1 MHLRLREDSPHL
13 KAAPVSFLE
22 GHTAALLE
30 FGEVLDLVR
39 SRAPSSLGRRALKLL
54 VPSPRRDTVLA
65 RQRETTEMRSLR
77 AEGSEPSWGGSQDVS
92 RELEELRAEESWI
105 EPSALN
111 RVAEFAEASE
121 RVKKTIRASAAE
133 VPALAEIAASIPALE
148 RVAASIRR
156 AVTDKGEVA
165 DDASPELKR
174 VRRKLEQTR
183 RDLIASLERFFSR
196 PESAGA
202 VQEQI
207 ITRRAERYVIPVKAG
222 SKGAV
227 PGLVHDRSA
236 SGQTL
241 FIEPAAAVGKNNLL
255 RELKAEERE
264 EVLRILRRLGA
275 MVREESDG
283 IRDAMEA
290 MGLLEAIHARAV
302 YCDEGDLT
310 APVIFEEEGRV
321 DLAGAC
327 HPLLMRTMGSDVVPM
342 DFSLGDEIRTLV
354 LTGPNTG
361 GKTVALKTIGLLC
374 LMAQSGLHIPALP
387 SSGLSCFSSILADIG
402 DEQSIQQSLST
413 FSGHMKN
420 IITVLEHAG
429 PGCLVLLD
437 ELGAGTDP
445 SEGAAI
451 GIAVLEEIH
460 ARGGLTVVT
469 THHNTVKVFA
479 SVTPG
484 VANASMEFDSDTLR
498 PTYRLMKGIPGRSQ
512 AFHIAARLGLSGDV
526 LERARGYQASG
537 EVRLDS
543 LVADLED
550 ERSRLARERA
560 RMEEE
565 MHGAR
570 MEVDRQSER
579 LERKREKIE
588 KEGRRALRE
597 AEKELE
603 ESRKRLRKE
612 KSRTAV
618 EGVKSSANKVRQVLR
633 DFSPAPE
640 PSRAAG
646 AIPVVGDRVFLRTL
660 RAWGRVEGTDRESVT
675 VTVDGKRCSVP
686 LLEIEKTEKKQGRTE
701 KKTSW
706 GTYSVEV
713 PAIRS
718 SEIDIRGRR
727 VEEGLAELD
736 RFIEHALLN
745 GLALIS
751 VIHGKGT
758 GRLQEA
764 VREYLDRH
772 PRVESFDFAPLEQG
786 GSGNTRVRLSA

>member
-1 MHLRLREDSPHL
+1 
-13 KAAPVSFLE
+13 VSFLE

-39 SRAPSSLGRRALKLL
+39 SRAPSSLGRDALERLA
-54 VPSPRRDTVLA
+54 PSPRRDIVLV
-65 RQRETTEMRSLR
+65 RQQETTEMRSLR
-77 AEGSEPSWGGSQDVS
+77 AEGKEPSWGGSQDVS

-111 RVAEFAEASE
+111 RVAEFAEASAG
-121 RVKKTIRASAAE
+121 VKKTVRASAAE
-133 VPALAEIAASIPALE
+133 APSLAEIAGTIPPLDRIA
-148 RVAASIRR
+148 VAIRQ
-156 AVTDKGEVA
+156 AVTEKGEVA
-165 DDASPELKR
+165 DDASPELR
-174 VRRKLEQTR
+174 RIRRKLEQTR
-183 RDLIASLERFFSR
+183 RELIAALERFFSR
-196 PESAGA
+196 AGSADA
-202 VQEQI
+202 VQENI

-241 FIEPAAAVGKNNLL
+241 FVEPAAVVGRNNLL
-255 RELKAEERE
+255 RELQAEERT

-275 MVREESDG
+275 AVREEGDC
-283 IRDAMEA
+283 IRNAMDAM
-290 MGLLEAIHARAV
+290 GTLEAIHARAA
-302 YCDEGDLT
+302 YCDEGDLEP
-310 APVIFEEEGRV
+310 PVVFEEEGRLE
-321 DLAGAC
+321 LAGAC
-327 HPLLMRTMGSDVVPM
+327 HPLLARSLGSSVVPM
-342 DFSLGDEIRTLV
+342 DFSLGGDIRTLV

-387 SSGLSCFSSILADIG
+387 GSGLSCFSSILADIG

-420 IITVLEHAG
+420 IITVLERSG
-429 PGCLVLLD
+429 PGSLVLLD

-469 THHNTVKVFA
+469 THHNTIKVFA
-479 SVTPG
+479 SVTTG

-512 AFHIAARLGLSGDV
+512 AFHIAARLGLDADV

-550 ERSRLARERA
+550 ERSRLARDRA
-560 RMEEE
+560 AMEE
-565 MHGAR
+565 
-570 MEVDRQSER
+570 DRQGSRRETEKERDR
-579 LERKREKIE
+579 LERKRERSE

-612 KSRTAV
+612 KSRSAE
-618 EGVKSSANKVRQVLR
+618 EGVRASIAKVRKVLR
-633 DFSPAPE
+633 DHAPSRKPSPAE
-640 PSRAAG
+640 GEDIA
-646 AIPVVGDRVFLRTL
+646 VGDRVLLRTL
-660 RAWGRVEGTDRESVT
+660 RAWGRVESVERDGMT
-675 VTVDGKRCSVP
+675 VVVDGKRCSVP
-686 LLEIEKTEKKQGRTE
+686 LEEIEKIEKTQGRME

-727 VEEGLAELD
+727 VEDGLAELD
-736 RFIEHALLN
+736 RFLEHALLN
-745 GLALIS
+745 GLSQVS

-764 VREYLDRH
+764 VREHLRQH

-786 GSGNTRVRLSA
+786 GSGNTRVRLSG

>member
-1 MHLRLREDSPHL
+1 
-13 KAAPVSFLE
+13 VSFLE

-39 SRAPSSLGRRALKLL
+39 SRAPSSLGRDALKRL
-54 VPSPRRDTVLA
+54 VPSPHRDTVLA

-77 AEGSEPSWGGSQDVS
+77 AEGNEPSWGGSQDVS

-111 RVAEFAEASE
+111 RVAAFAEASA
-121 RVKKTIRASAAE
+121 RVKKAIRAFAAE
-133 VPALAEIAASIPALE
+133 FPALAEIAATIPPLE
-148 RVAASIRR
+148 KIAASIRQ
-156 AVTDKGEVA
+156 AVTEKGEVA

-174 VRRKLEQTR
+174 VRRRLEQTR
-183 RDLIASLERFFSR
+183 RDLISALERFFSR
-196 PESAGA
+196 AESAGA

-241 FIEPAAAVGKNNLL
+241 FIEPAAVVGKNNLL

-275 MVREESDG
+275 MVREESDS
-283 IRDAMEA
+283 IRSAMEA
-290 MGLLEAIHARAV
+290 MGTLEAIHARAV

-321 DLAGAC
+321 DLAGAR
-327 HPLLMRTMGSDVVPM
+327 HPLLVRTMGRDVVPM
-342 DFSLGDEIRTLV
+342 DFSLGGEIRTLV

-387 SSGLSCFSSILADIG
+387 GSGMSCFSSILADIG

-420 IITVLEHAG
+420 IITVLERSG

-484 VANASMEFDSDTLR
+484 VVNASMEFDNNTLR

-560 RMEEE
+560 SMEEDRQ
-565 MHGAR
+565 GAR
-570 MEVDRQSER
+570 REVDRQRER

-612 KSRTAV
+612 KSRAAA
-618 EGVKSSANKVRQVLR
+618 EGVKASIQKVGKVLR
-633 DFSPAPE
+633 DHTSAPKAPSSAGEAPA
-640 PSRAAG
+640 
-646 AIPVVGDRVFLRTL
+646 VGDRVFLRTL
-660 RAWGRVEGTDRESVT
+660 RAWGKVEGTEREGVT

-686 LLEIEKTEKKQGRTE
+686 LEEVQKIEKTQGKMV

-706 GTYSVEV
+706 GSYSVEV
-713 PAIRS
+713 PAIQS

-736 RFIEHALLN
+736 RFMEHALLN
-745 GLALIS
+745 GLSMVS

-764 VREYLDRH
+764 VREYLAGH
-772 PRVESFDFAPLEQG
+772 PRVEGFDFAPLEQG
-786 GSGNTRVRLSA
+786 GSGNTRVKLSN

>member
-1 MHLRLREDSPHL
+1 MSL
-13 KAAPVSFLE
+13 LE

-30 FGEVLDLVR
+30 FDEVLDLVK
-39 SRAPSSLGRRALKLL
+39 SRAPSSLGRHALKRLA
-54 VPSPRRDTVLA
+54 PSPNRDIVLA
-65 RQRETTEMRSLR
+65 RQRETTQMRALR
-77 AEGSEPSWGGSQDVS
+77 AEGKEPSWGGSQDVS
-92 RELEELRAEESWI
+92 RELEALRAEESWI
-105 EPSALN
+105 EPFALN
-111 RVAEFAEASE
+111 RVAVFAEASA

-133 VPALAEIAASIPALE
+133 SPALAEIAASIPSLE
-148 RVAASIRR
+148 KIAASIRQ
-156 AVTDKGEVA
+156 AVTEKGEVA
-165 DDASPELKR
+165 DDASPELR
-174 VRRKLEQTR
+174 RLRRKLEQTR
-183 RDLIASLERFFSR
+183 RDLIAALERFFSR
-196 PESAGA
+196 AESAAA

-207 ITRRAERYVIPVKAG
+207 VTRRAERYVIPVKAG
-222 SKGAV
+222 SRGAV

-241 FIEPAAAVGKNNLL
+241 FVEPAAVVGKNNLL
-255 RELKAEERE
+255 RELQAEERG
-264 EVLRILRRLGA
+264 EVLKILRLLGA
-275 MVREESDG
+275 MVRGESDS

-290 MGLLEAIHARAV
+290 MGTLEAIHARAV
-302 YCDEGDLT
+302 YCDEGDL
-310 APVIFEEEGRV
+310 APPVIFEEEGRL

-327 HPLLMRTMGSDVVPM
+327 HPLLVRTMGRGVVPM
-342 DFSLGDEIRTLV
+342 DFSLGGEIRTLV

-387 SSGLSCFSSILADIG
+387 ESGMSCFSSILADIG

-420 IITVLEHAG
+420 IITVLECAG

-512 AFHIAARLGLSGDV
+512 AFHIAAGLGLAGDV

-550 ERSRLARERA
+550 ERSRLGKERA
-560 RMEEE
+560 LMEEE
-565 MHGAR
+565 RREAR
-570 MEVDRQSER
+570 QEVDRQREG

-588 KEGRRALRE
+588 KDGRRALRE

-612 KSRTAV
+612 KSAAAV
-618 EGVKSSANKVRQVLR
+618 EGVKSSVKKVRQVLR
-633 DFSPAPE
+633 DHAPAPKPSPA
-640 PSRAAG
+640 AG
-646 AIPVVGDRVFLRTL
+646 GAPAVGDRVFLRTL
-660 RAWGRVEGTDRESVT
+660 RAWGKVEGPERGGLS

-686 LLEIEKTEKKQGRTE
+686 LEEIEKIEKQQGRIE
-701 KKTSW
+701 QKNSW
-706 GTYSVEV
+706 GTYAVEV

-745 GLALIS
+745 RLPGIS

-786 GSGNTRVRLSA
+786 GSGNTRVNLSA